1 MSVAIRHVS
10 QIQNKFMANKEYS
23 FINIIIVIIVVIDEK
38 SKDIR

>member
-23 FINIIIVIIVVIDEK
+23 FINIIIVVIDEK